1 MSVKENFGLSSLLTC
16 TGAATQPSHANPT
29 YLLEQLPCFGTR
41 DAGRKE
47 KNTLKI
53 AQKSRGSKGEDE
65 DVVFKRLDLQR
76 LPEIASALGNSTEIP
91 FQNTAMTLRGI
102 ERKGGRLG

>member
-1 MSVKENFGLSSLLTC
+1 MKENFGLSSLLTC

-29 YLLEQLPCFGTR
+29 YLLEQLPRFGAR

-65 DVVFKRLDLQR
+65 DMAFKRLDLQR
-76 LPEIASALGNSTEIP
+76 LPEIAPAPGNSTEIP
-91 FQNTAMTLRGI
+91 F
-102 ERKGGRLG
+102 